1 MKSISIIVPIYYG
14 EKYIPKIIQQ
24 IEDCKS
30 RLNEEDYLELLF
42 VNDAPDA
49 PLSQDLKSD
58 AVHLTV
64 INTDKNIGIHGAR
77 VKGLKKC
84 HGEYVLFL
92 DQDDRIYPEY
102 FYSQL
107 LSIEENDAVICKA
120 IHAGEEYYSGNQ
132 AFQNVISKE
141 FVLSHWNQII
151 SPGQVLIRK
160 CAIPDVWME
169 NIMEYNGA
177 DDWLLWLCMLA
188 GGCLFSLNENVL
200 YEHVSNGANTSGD
213 VVGMAQPEHEVIR
226 IVRNKKLFQE
236 EDLQLLMEGFFLRNL
251 VRVREMRALKKKL
264 DFFDKWMRLREQSV
278 TYSEYLSSLGI
289 QSVVIYGCGIVG
301 QHLLSEL
308 KPSICVKGF
317 IDRNGRDLEAEIP
330 IYTWKDKWP
339 ETDGIIITLIEGEEN
354 VEKDIRERTDKRVLV
369 FKKWIMKTEL

>member
-120 IHAGEEYYSGNQ
+120 IHAGEEYYS
-132 AFQNVISKE
+132 
-141 FVLSHWNQII
+141 
-151 SPGQVLIRK
+151 PGQVLIRK

-213 VVGMAQPEHEVIR
+213 VVGMAQSEHEAIR
-226 IVRNKKLFQE
+226 IVR
-236 EDLQLLMEGFFLRNL
+236 
-251 VRVREMRALKKKL
+251 
-264 DFFDKWMRLREQSV
+264 
-278 TYSEYLSSLGI
+278 SSLGI